1 MSHSLYKTYR
11 EIWEDRLK
19 VLSEDPNLLS
29 ENAFNKI
36 KAEIKTTQEEIQGIN
51 DNSEESQL
59 QKKSLQSF
67 VKSSKERL
75 EKNVPLFK
83 EIQSLP
89 ANLDSPKADELH
101 IPTQVKSAPTLG
113 LKTLEISSGH
123 EHNPA
128 LSLTQNV
135 DSAMK
140 AWSKLKR
147 HCEQTYRPGT
157 WSLAACSHI
166 AYVYSQE
173 FDVEI

>member
-67 VKSSKERL
+67 VKSSKE
-75 EKNVPLFK
+75 NY
-83 EIQSLP
+83 IT
-89 ANLDSPKADELH
+89 H
-101 IPTQVKSAPTLG
+101 
-113 LKTLEISSGH
+113 H
-123 EHNPA
+123 
-128 LSLTQNV
+128 
-135 DSAMK
+135 
-140 AWSKLKR
+140 
-147 HCEQTYRPGT
+147 
-157 WSLAACSHI
+157 
-166 AYVYSQE
+166 
-173 FDVEI
+173 